1 MATNQ
6 TVKKE
11 TNPVADAE
19 ADNSKVSGIRGTERS
34 AILLLALGEKD
45 AAEILRHMG
54 PKEVQDVGLAMAT
67 LTDVSTDEME
77 AVMHHFVSTLEKQTA
92 LGLGSDDYIRNML
105 TSALGEDKAGGVID
119 RILLGRNSKGLEQ
132 LKWMDPRAIA
142 ELIRLEHPQI
152 IAIVLSFLEPD
163 QAAQVLSQFPDRVR
177 TDVLMRIATLD
188 GIQPVA
194 LQELDEILEKQF
206 SGASNVKSSSLG
218 GIKTAAEILNMLDGT
233 VESKLMEEI
242 IEVDSDLGQELQD
255 NMFVF
260 ENLIDVDD
268 RGIQSLLRE
277 VSTEQLLLALRGADE
292 ALKEKIFKNMS
303 KRAAEMLKDDLEAA
317 APAKLSDVESSQKE
331 ILQVARRLADAGE
344 IMLGGGGDEFV

>member
-1 MATNQ
+1 MANTELAQ
-6 TVKKE
+6 
-11 TNPVADAE
+11 AE
-19 ADNSKVSGIRGTERS
+19 PQAKTPSEALQKIGGVERA
-34 AILLLALGEKD
+34 AILMLALGEKD
-45 AAEILRHMG
+45 AAELLRHMG
-54 PKEVQDVGLAMAT
+54 PKEVQDVGLAMAS
-67 LTDVSTDEME
+67 LTDVTTDQME

-92 LGLGSDDYIRNML
+92 LGLGSDEYIRNML
-105 TSALGEDKAGGVID
+105 TNALGEDKAGGVID

-152 IAIVLSFLEPD
+152 IAIVLSFLESD
-163 QAAQVLSQFPDRVR
+163 QAAQVVSQFAERVR
-177 TDVLMRIATLD
+177 TDVIMRIATLD
-188 GIQPVA
+188 GIQPAA

-218 GIKTAAEILNMLDGT
+218 GVKTAAEILNMLDGA

-242 IEVDSDLGQELQD
+242 TEVDSDLSQELQD

-268 RGIQSLLRE
+268 RGIQTLLRE

-292 ALKEKIFKNMS
+292 GLKDKIFKNMS

-317 APAKLSDVESSQKE
+317 APAKLSDVEASQKE
-331 ILQVARRLADAGE
+331 ILVVARRLAEAGE

>member
-1 MATNQ
+1 MADKQAVQAQQASPDDNQ
-6 TVKKE
+6 E
-11 TNPVADAE
+11 VAKIGGVAR
-19 ADNSKVSGIRGTERS
+19 A

-45 AAEILRHMG
+45 AAELLRHMG

-67 LTDVSTDEME
+67 LTDVTTDQME
-77 AVMHHFVSTLEKQTA
+77 AVMRQFVSTLEKQTA
-92 LGLGSDDYIRNML
+92 LGLGSDEYIRTML
-105 TSALGEDKAGGVID
+105 TNALGEDKAGGVID

-152 IAIVLSFLEPD
+152 IAIVLSFLESD
-163 QAAQVLSQFPDRVR
+163 QAAQVVSQFPERVR
-177 TDVLMRIATLD
+177 TDVVMRIATLD
-188 GIQPVA
+188 GIQPAA

-206 SGASNVKSSSLG
+206 SGATNVKSSSLG
-218 GIKTAAEILNMLDGT
+218 GVKTAAEILNMLDGA

-242 IEVDSDLGQELQD
+242 IEIDSDLGQELQD

-292 ALKEKIFKNMS
+292 VLKEKIFKNMS
-303 KRAAEMLKDDLEAA
+303 KRAAEMLKDDLDAA
-317 APAKLSDVESSQKE
+317 APAKLSDVEAAQKE
-331 ILQVARRLADAGE
+331 ILVVARRLADAGE
-344 IMLGGGGDEFV
+344 IMLGGGGEEFV